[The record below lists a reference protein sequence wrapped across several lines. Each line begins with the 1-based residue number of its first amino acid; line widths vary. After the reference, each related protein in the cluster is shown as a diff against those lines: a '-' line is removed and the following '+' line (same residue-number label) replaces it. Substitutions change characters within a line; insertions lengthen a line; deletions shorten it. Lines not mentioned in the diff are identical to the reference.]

1 MALQQQL
8 AHSLNLPAPEA
19 GWCNIHCGIVVRDGD
34 NLYPIYEYISSQQ
47 RIFRQQHYLPVGK
60 RTYYRDKLGKL
71 NIDREPYGYF
81 PVYRFPDCA
90 SSLQIPSRY
99 WRASESETCGQAP
112 KAMRDSFRL
121 KRYLKYQRCEPPGL
135 ISRYRP

>member
-1 MALQQQL
+1 MV
-8 AHSLNLPAPEA
+8 
-19 GWCNIHCGIVVRDGD
+19 IY
-34 NLYPIYEYISSQQ
+34 LYQIYEYISSQQ

-81 PVYRFPDCA
+81 PVYRFPDYA
-90 SSLQIPSRY
+90 SSLRIPSRY

-112 KAMRDSFRL
+112 KGNSGFFSVEAIF
-121 KRYLKYQRCEPPGL
+121 E
-135 ISRYRP
+135 ISEA